1 MDNILFGKSIK
12 KQILE
17 QAFTRKE
24 YFLFLSLM
32 IFSFIPSI
40 NQLVIDRLI
49 SSIGGNEFS
58 IASQIEWFD
67 LFNETILAF
76 LTVPMYFVFNKA
88 KDNIEMSSRIN
99 TTFIIA
105 FILYLCISGVIYFY
119 ATNLISYM
127 NAPKESIDYLKLE
140 TFGFIIGFISSY
152 IYIIFVVKGK
162 YEYFVTLLIIKV
174 IMLSIGNILLI
185 PNNGATGVAITNI
198 LVNFIISI
206 VSIFLLYR
214 ENLIKFWTGIN
225 KEAIKD
231 WFKTGIFSG
240 MQVFIANLI
249 YIAVVMKMVGQVSQM
264 GNFWLANNFIW
275 GWLLIPV
282 MSMGEMIKR
291 EYYNGYKRIWNYII
305 LAILIILLW
314 LISIP
319 LWKFMFE
326 YIIKANEVDIILNI
340 IYKSLPFYICYVF
353 CVLIQSILISV
364 GKTNYIF
371 YECLIV
377 NFIYYGV
384 AYILVTKG
392 IFLVSMDFIILL
404 FGFGLIV
411 SLIIDIYLYQY
422 SKKHLLS
429 NYN

>member
-17 QAFTRKE
+17 QAFTKKE

-214 ENLIKFWTGIN
+214 ENLIKSWTGIN

>member
-1 MDNILFGKSIK
+1 MFGKSIK

-17 QAFTRKE
+17 QAFTKKE

-214 ENLIKFWTGIN
+214 ENLIKSWTGIN

-240 MQVFIANLI
+240 MQVFIANLV

-422 SKKHLLS
+422 SKKHLLT

>member
-17 QAFTRKE
+17 QAFTKKE

-214 ENLIKFWTGIN
+214 ENLIKSWTGIN

-240 MQVFIANLI
+240 MQVFIANLV

-422 SKKHLLS
+422 SKKHLLT